1 MNIITPLAVLSFVI
15 VSLYLEISAVLP
27 NIVMGMLA

>member
-15 VSLYLEISAVLP
+15 ASLYLEISAVLP
-27 NIVMGMLA
+27 NIVMGMLT